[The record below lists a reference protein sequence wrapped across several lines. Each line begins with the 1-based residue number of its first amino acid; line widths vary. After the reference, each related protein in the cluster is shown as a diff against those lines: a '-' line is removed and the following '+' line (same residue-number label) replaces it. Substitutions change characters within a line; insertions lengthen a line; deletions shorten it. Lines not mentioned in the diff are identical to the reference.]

1 MGALC
6 NCNAR
11 SQNSHNQLF
20 SFPNMRDP
28 RLADLSTHI
37 RILDAKLNSGM
48 TSIEDFKQL
57 LIETKK
63 EPILHKDI
71 LNTINQIEEAL
82 NEAKGTFIHITARR
96 NQAKTLMEQVDSQL
110 AGRLARASTNESNS
124 RTSIS
129 VTPGGT
135 NGSMT

>member
-1 MGALC
+1 
-6 NCNAR
+6 
-11 SQNSHNQLF
+11 
-20 SFPNMRDP
+20 MRDP

-48 TSIEDFKQL
+48 SSIEDFKQL

-63 EPILHKDI
+63 EPINHKDI

-96 NQAKTLMEQVDSQL
+96 NQAKSLME
-110 AGRLARASTNESNS
+110 
-124 RTSIS
+124 
-129 VTPGGT
+129 
-135 NGSMT
+135 